1 MPQDTVVVA
10 LARGGLESAT
20 TWVTIGLALAVAG
33 VLVVMVLVLLEVRR
47 LSREWSGFLA
57 ATGTSVEPLVRHATG
72 AARNLDQAAQAV
84 RGEVERAAGALG
96 GIAAGL
102 EDAALQVRTRLADL
116 SALLDLIQSEAEE
129 GVLDATAKL
138 RALRRGG
145 GLLGGGLLERL
156 RRDAPAA
163 QDGSG
168 SGTEPEDAGADA
180 GGGAADDGVPADAS
194 VPADDSVPAENGGN
208 TDQK

>member
-33 VLVVMVLVLLEVRR
+33 VLIVMVLVLLEVRR

-72 AARNLDQAAQAV
+72 AARHLDQAAQAV

-145 GLLGGGLLERL
+145 SLLGGGLLGRL

-168 SGTEPEDAGADA
+168 SGAEAESADA
-180 GGGAADDGVPADAS
+180 Q
-194 VPADDSVPAENGGN
+194 AENGGN

>member
-10 LARGGLESAT
+10 LARGGLESAMA
-20 TWVTIGLALAVAG
+20 WVTIGLALAVAG
-33 VLVVMVLVLLEVRR
+33 VLVVMVLVLSEVRR
-47 LSREWSGFLA
+47 LSREWSRFLE

-145 GLLGGGLLERL
+145 GLLGGGLLGRL
-156 RRDAPAA
+156 RGNAPAA

-168 SGTEPEDAGADA
+168 SSVEGEDAGTEA
-180 GGGAADDGVPADAS
+180 GGAAADDGVPADNS
-194 VPADDSVPAENGGN
+194 VPADNGGN